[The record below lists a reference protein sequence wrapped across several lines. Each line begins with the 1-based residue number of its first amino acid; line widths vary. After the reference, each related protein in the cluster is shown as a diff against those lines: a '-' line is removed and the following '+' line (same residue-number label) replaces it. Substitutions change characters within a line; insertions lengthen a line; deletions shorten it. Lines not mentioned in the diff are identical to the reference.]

1 MPCVLIDSARLS
13 SAASSKF
20 VLGCIA
26 PGTMRSKSTS
36 DGSAP
41 RSIVRSEDSSA
52 PKPRPSAFRFIDN
65 LPGQSRVG
73 FGPFRISVVT
83 DYWFAMAGS
92 FGQPYVSWDYC
103 LEHLKAVEVAQVR
116 GDCCGEVCALIVHRE
131 QEAFDHQTG
140 IV

>member
-1 MPCVLIDSARLS
+1 
-13 SAASSKF
+13 
-20 VLGCIA
+20 
-26 PGTMRSKSTS
+26 MRSKSTS

-65 LPGQSRVG
+65 LPGQSRVR

-92 FGQPYVSWDYC
+92 FGQPYVSCDYC
-103 LEHLKAVEVAQVR
+103 LEHLKTVEVAEVSVF
-116 GDCCGEVCALIVHRE
+116 CGREVSSLIVYRD
-131 QEAFDHQTG
+131 QQAFVHQAG
-140 IV
+140 CV